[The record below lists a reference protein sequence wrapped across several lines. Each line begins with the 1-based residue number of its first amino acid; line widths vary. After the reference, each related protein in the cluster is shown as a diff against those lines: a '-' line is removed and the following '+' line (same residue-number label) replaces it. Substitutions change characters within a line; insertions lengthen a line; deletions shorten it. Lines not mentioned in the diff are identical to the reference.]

1 MIHIRISFLRVSGNL
16 NQIVLMDLLLLM
28 NLSYEFLSETSFLKK
43 LITLAL
49 TARNPKSLGIAMG
62 EWA

>member
-49 TARNPKSLGIAMG
+49 TTRNPKSLGIAMG